1 MSKRINELPQ
11 LHNLTKQQQKVLRLP
26 LDGQHLVV
34 GAPGTGK
41 SVVALH
47 RMKKYEAK
55 DKTPKVM
62 TFNHVLAAHT
72 SQLSECDL
80 TTAMSWLYQTQYQLT
95 EQFMP
100 ERAPSPN
107 EKKRKE
113 VNPDYDQLK
122 NIFSSYYG
130 KVPVQD
136 LIIDEGQDLPSGF
149 YESLMELGFE
159 NFFIVGDQNQQI
171 TEDNSSRRDLE
182 EVLGLSSS
190 DVIELEENFRNT
202 GPIARLCQ
210 HFYTD
215 RASPLPKLPERP
227 SLLKPTL
234 LNYTTVDKCA
244 ETILKAADRDT
255 GKLIGVIVAS
265 ETKREDYV
273 KKFSRLD
280 VPRDNDKPIISTY
293 SSNQKQ
299 GNVNID
305 FSQGGIVVLC
315 DKSVKGIEF
324 DTVYVILDGL
334 QIIGGDQDAMRKRLY
349 VMTSRAKDELF
360 LMQSASYPN
369 KPVEAL
375 LPVDEKILER
385 DTI

>member
-11 LHNLTKQQQKVLRLP
+11 LHNLTRQQQRVLRLP
-26 LDGQHLVV
+26 LEGQHLVV

-47 RMKKYEAK
+47 RMKKYEEK
-55 DKTPKVM
+55 VTSPKVL

-72 SQLSECDL
+72 SQLSTCDL
-80 TTAMSWLYQTQYQLT
+80 MTAMSWLYKIQYQLT

-100 ERAPSPN
+100 ERPPSPN

-113 VNPDYDQLK
+113 VNPDYEQLK
-122 NIFSSYYG
+122 SIFSAYYG

-136 LIIDEGQDLPSGF
+136 LIIDEGQDLPVGY

-182 EVLGLSSS
+182 EVLGLSSDS
-190 DVIELEENFRNT
+190 VIELEENFRNT
-202 GPIARLCQ
+202 GPIAKLCQ

-215 RASPLPKLPERP
+215 RASPLPKLPDRP

-234 LNYTTVDKCA
+234 LNYSTVNSCA
-244 ETILKAADRDT
+244 ETILRAADRDT

-273 KKFSRLD
+273 KKFSQLD
-280 VPRDNDKPIISTY
+280 VQRDNEKPRISTY

-305 FSQGGIVVLC
+305 FSSGGIVVLC

-334 QIIGGDQDAMRKRLY
+334 QLIGGDEDAMRKRLY
-349 VMTSRAKDELF
+349 VMTSRAKGELF

-375 LPVDEKILER
+375 LPSDQNILER

>member
-1 MSKRINELPQ
+1 MSKRVNELPQ
-11 LHNLTKQQQKVLRLP
+11 SHNLTKQQQRVLRLP
-26 LDGQHLVV
+26 LEGQHLVV

-47 RMKKYEAK
+47 RMKKYEGKGRA
-55 DKTPKVM
+55 PKVL

-72 SQLSECDL
+72 SQLAECDL
-80 TTAMSWLYQTQYQLT
+80 TTAMSWLYKTQYELT
-95 EQFMP
+95 EQYMP
-100 ERAPSPN
+100 ERPPTAN
-107 EKKRKE
+107 EKKKRE

-122 NIFSSYYG
+122 NIFASYYG
-130 KVPVQD
+130 KVQIQD
-136 LIIDEGQDLPSGF
+136 LIIDEGQDLPPGY
-149 YESLMELGFE
+149 YESVMELGFE

-182 EVLGLSSS
+182 GVLGLSPDS
-190 DVIELEENFRNT
+190 VIELEENFRNT
-202 GPIARLCQ
+202 GPIAKLCQ

-215 RASPLPKLPERP
+215 RSSPLPKLPERS
-227 SLLKPTL
+227 SLLIPTL
-234 LNYTTVDKCA
+234 MNYSTVNACV
-244 ETILKAADRDT
+244 ETILRAADRDS
-255 GKLIGVIVAS
+255 GKLIGVIVAN
-265 ETKREDYV
+265 ETKRADYV
-273 KKFSRLD
+273 KKFDQMDIR
-280 VPRDNDKPIISTY
+280 RDNEKPVVSSY

-305 FSQGGIVVLC
+305 FSKGGIVVLC

-334 QIIGGDQDAMRKRLY
+334 QILGEDKDAMRKRLY

-360 LMQSASYPN
+360 LMQSAQYPN

-375 LPVDEKILER
+375 LPSDPNILER

>member
-1 MSKRINELPQ
+1 MQ
-11 LHNLTKQQQKVLRLP
+11 CQLTKR
-26 LDGQHLVV
+26 
-34 GAPGTGK
+34 
-41 SVVALH
+41 
-47 RMKKYEAK
+47 Y
-55 DKTPKVM
+55 
-62 TFNHVLAAHT
+62 
-72 SQLSECDL
+72 
-80 TTAMSWLYQTQYQLT
+80 
-95 EQFMP
+95 MP
-100 ERAPSPN
+100 ERPPSPN
-107 EKKRKE
+107 EKKKSG

-122 NIFSSYYG
+122 NIFAAHYG

-136 LIIDEGQDLPSGF
+136 LIIDEGQDLPVGY

-182 EVLGLSSS
+182 EVLGLPS
-190 DVIELEENFRNT
+190 DSVIELEENFRNT
-202 GPIARLCQ
+202 GPIAKLCQ
-210 HFYTD
+210 YFYTD

-234 LNYTTVDKCA
+234 LNYSTVNSCV
-244 ETILKAADRDT
+244 ETILRAADRDS
-255 GKLIGVIVAS
+255 GKLIGVIVAN
-265 ETKREDYV
+265 EIKREDYV
-273 KKFSRLD
+273 KKFSQVD
-280 VPRDNDKPIISTY
+280 VKRDNEKPIVSSY

-299 GNVNID
+299 VNVNID
-305 FSQGGIVVLC
+305 FSSGGIVVLC

-334 QIIGGDQDAMRKRLY
+334 KIIGEDQDAMRKRLY

-360 LMQSASYPN
+360 LMQSAQYPN

-375 LPVDEKILER
+375 LPSDFNILER

>member
-11 LHNLTKQQQKVLRLP
+11 LHNLTKQQQRVLRLP
-26 LDGQHLVV
+26 LEGQHLVV

-47 RMKKYEAK
+47 RMKKYEGK
-55 DKTPKVM
+55 ELQPKVL
-62 TFNHVLAAHT
+62 TFNRVLAAHT
-72 SQLSECDL
+72 SQLSACDL
-80 TTAMSWLYQTQYQLT
+80 TTAMSLLYQIQYQLT
-95 EQFMP
+95 KKYMP
-100 ERAPSPN
+100 QRASIPN
-107 EKKRKE
+107 EKNRKGFT
-113 VNPDYDQLK
+113 PDYAQLK
-122 NIFSSYYG
+122 AIFRDYHK
-130 KVPVQD
+130 KVPIYD
-136 LIIDEGQDLPSGF
+136 LIIDEGQDLPPSY

-171 TEDNSSRRDLE
+171 TEDNSSRADLE
-182 EVLGLSSS
+182 ELLGLVSD

-202 GPIARLCQ
+202 GPIAKLCQ

-234 LNYTTVDKCA
+234 MNYSTVNACA
-244 ETILKAADRDT
+244 EMILRAADRDT

-265 ETKREDYV
+265 EIKREDYV
-273 KKFSRLD
+273 KKLSMTD
-280 VPRDNDKPIISTY
+280 VTRDNEKPNISSY
-293 SSNQKQ
+293 SSHQKQ

-305 FSQGGIVVLC
+305 FSFGGIVVLC

-324 DTVYVILDGL
+324 DTVFVILDGL
-334 QIIGGDQDAMRKRLY
+334 QIIGSDEDSMRKRLY

-369 KPVEAL
+369 KAVEAL
-375 LPVDEKILER
+375 LPADTNILER

>member
-11 LHNLTKQQQKVLRLP
+11 LHNLTRQQQKVLRLP
-26 LDGQHLVV
+26 LEGQHLVV

-47 RMKKYEAK
+47 RMKKYEGK
-55 DKTPKVM
+55 ECQPKVL

-72 SQLSECDL
+72 SQLSSCDL
-80 TTAMSWLYQTQYQLT
+80 ATAMSWLYKTQYQLT
-95 EQFMP
+95 GEYMP
-100 ERAPSPN
+100 QRPLLPN
-107 EKKRKE
+107 AKKRSG
-113 VNPDYDQLK
+113 VNPDYDKLK
-122 NIFSSYYG
+122 AIFANHYG
-130 KVPVQD
+130 KVPIQD
-136 LIIDEGQDLPSGF
+136 LIIDEGQDLSSGY

-171 TEDNSSRRDLE
+171 TEDNSSRNDME
-182 EVLGLSSS
+182 EVLGLTSC
-190 DVIELEENFRNT
+190 DVIELSENFRNT
-202 GPIARLCQ
+202 GPIAKLCEY
-210 HFYTD
+210 FYTD

-234 LNYTTVDKCA
+234 LNYSTVNSCV
-244 ETILKAADRDT
+244 ETILRAADRDS
-255 GKLIGVIVAS
+255 GKLIGVIVAT

-273 KKFSRLD
+273 NKLSKID
-280 VPRDNDKPIISTY
+280 ITRDNEKPLISTY

-299 GNVNID
+299 GSVNID
-305 FSQGGIVVLC
+305 FSMGGIVVLC

-334 QIIGGDQDAMRKRLY
+334 KIIGSDEDSMRKRLY
-349 VMTSRAKDELF
+349 VMTSRAKNELF

-369 KPVEAL
+369 KPLEAL
-375 LPVDEKILER
+375 LPADTNILER